1 MIAIKNNPTGKTYEA
16 LLDFL
21 FKTCDQFQLVV
32 RTDILQYKDSF
43 KDLDEWFGNSFI
55 ETLDQHEWP
64 STNLFDDIA
73 KVYYFKT
80 TDEAKNILLEKS
92 NSLFDW
98 SLPNLPEDLCFF
110 KDDEAYLS
118 VSSEL
123 EEIYIYPT
131 SHDEIR
137 EIKEID
143 GLKTVEVSF

>member
-1 MIAIKNNPTGKTYEA
+1 
-16 LLDFL
+16 
-21 FKTCDQFQLVV
+21 
-32 RTDILQYKDSF
+32 
-43 KDLDEWFGNSFI
+43 
-55 ETLDQHEWP
+55 
-64 STNLFDDIA
+64 
-73 KVYYFKT
+73 
-80 TDEAKNILLEKS
+80 KS

-131 SHDEIR
+131 SHDEVR

-143 GLKTVEVSF
+143 GLKTVVVSFYIKLSLRFNLRGSHYIESILPTCFFNTRDLTLVSKFSEFNT

>member
-1 MIAIKNNPTGKTYEA
+1 MISSVFPYTT
-16 LLDFL
+16 L
-21 FKTCDQFQLVV
+21 F
-32 RTDILQYKDSF
+32 RS
-43 KDLDEWFGNSFI
+43 
-55 ETLDQHEWP
+55 

-131 SHDEIR
+131 SHDEVR